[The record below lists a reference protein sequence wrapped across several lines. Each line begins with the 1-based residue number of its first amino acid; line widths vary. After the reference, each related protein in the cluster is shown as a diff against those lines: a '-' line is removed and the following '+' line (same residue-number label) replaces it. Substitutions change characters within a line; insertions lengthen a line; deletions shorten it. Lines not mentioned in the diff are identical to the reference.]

1 MRIRR
6 VHSKDKAAERD
17 KPAQEFNDQTRSAL
31 NSAIVNIVQAIGSKA
46 GVLTFWD
53 EPSNTPGQ
61 FTSYGLA
68 QPLLDDLKPVIID
81 LVTQLHNRVHTANG
95 GHTVSRSE
103 DMLALQADLPTAQG
117 PLHIICLPI
126 QADDHFI
133 AGLCLLQ
140 PSVATF
146 PLLGEAVN
154 LPGEDPVAGSG
165 VIPERGED
173 DSFVHGHYGLTQ
185 DRSDLVA
192 RNASLLKRMVEERQ
206 WLGLVIEYSADGILI
221 VDSQCNIVGFN
232 PAFSRISGWSVEELR
247 GRNCYEALQISATRG
262 EAHCG
267 KLCPI
272 RLGTFVNKP
281 EEDRRSEVVILTKDG
296 ERRDLELTYSVI
308 LSSDNRI
315 LGGILGARDIT
326 ARKEAEEL
334 QSTFLS
340 VISHELQTPIAI
352 IKGYAGLYADATTPL
367 EPAKVREKMQI
378 IEEESERLSK
388 LVDNLLYA
396 SRLQAGGVE
405 LNREPLDIASL
416 LRRVANKM
424 RGVSKVHK
432 ISLNLPPEE
441 LPAVSADYDKIEQV
455 VINLIENAVKY
466 SPAGGPII
474 LEAAPTSEEVIV
486 KVTDR
491 GIGVPEG
498 ERRRIFE
505 RFSRLDSRYVRE
517 RKGAGLGLYICKAIV
532 EAHGGRIWV
541 EPASGPEGKPQ
552 FSGSSFNFSLP
563 RQEPANL
570 PVLFGRI

>member
-6 VHSKDKAAERD
+6 VSRDKAAD
-17 KPAQEFNDQTRSAL
+17 PGQPPQEFNDQTRSAL

-53 EPSNTPGQ
+53 EARNKPGQ
-61 FTSYGLA
+61 FSSYGLT
-68 QPLLDDLKPVIID
+68 QPLLDELKPVIVD
-81 LVTQLHNRVHTANG
+81 LVTQLHNRVHLANG
-95 GHTVSRSE
+95 GHSPASSE
-103 DMLALQADLPTAQG
+103 DLLALQADIPTVQG
-117 PLHIICLPI
+117 PLHLICLPI
-126 QADDHFI
+126 QADNQFI

-140 PSVATF
+140 PSVAAF
-146 PLLGEAVN
+146 PLLGEAVT

-165 VIPERGED
+165 VIPGRMED
-173 DSFVHGHYGLTQ
+173 DNLVHGHYGLIL
-185 DRSDLVA
+185 DHSDLVA

-247 GRNCYEALQISATRG
+247 GRNCWEALQISATHG
-262 EAHCG
+262 DAHCG

-281 EEDRRSEVVILTKDG
+281 EEDRRSEVILVTKDG
-296 ERRDLELTYSVI
+296 ERRDVELTYSVI

-352 IKGYAGLYADATTPL
+352 IKGYAGLYADETTPL
-367 EPAKVREKMQI
+367 DPAKVREKMQI

-405 LNREPLDIASL
+405 LHREPLDIASL

-424 RGVSKVHK
+424 RGVSKLHK
-432 ISLNLPPEE
+432 ISLNLSGEP

-455 VINLIENAVKY
+455 VINLVENAVKY
-466 SPAGGPII
+466 SPAGGPIV
-474 LEAAPTSEEVIV
+474 LEAYPTSEDVIV
-486 KVTDR
+486 RVTDR

-498 ERRRIFE
+498 ERKRIFE

-532 EAHGGRIWV
+532 EAHGGLIWV
-541 EPASGPEGKPQ
+541 EAASGTDGKEN